1 MTGDD
6 SLFSSITKINDGK
19 VTFGNNSKGKIIG
32 VGNIRSKSSLSIKKV
47 FLVNNLKHN
56 LLRIIQLCDKG
67 YKIMFD
73 YACCL
78 ILENDKVLC
87 IGNRKGNVYK
97 INIDACM
104 RIENCLV
111 ASINDSFLWHRR
123 LDHISMYILSKLVK
137 NELIKGLSHI
147 AFKKQKLC
155 DA

>member
-1 MTGDD
+1 
-6 SLFSSITKINDGK
+6 
-19 VTFGNNSKGKIIG
+19 
-32 VGNIRSKSSLSIKKV
+32 
-47 FLVNNLKHN
+47 
-56 LLRIIQLCDKG
+56 
-67 YKIMFD
+67 MFD
-73 YACCL
+73 YACYL